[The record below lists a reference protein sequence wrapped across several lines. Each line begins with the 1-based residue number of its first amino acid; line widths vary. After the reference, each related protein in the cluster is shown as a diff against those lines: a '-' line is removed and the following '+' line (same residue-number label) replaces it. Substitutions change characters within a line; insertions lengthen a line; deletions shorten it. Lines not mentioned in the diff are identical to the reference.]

1 MPYNAFQTMSLC
13 PFVACQEQHLTPST
27 KNERRLPQWS
37 WEYFGLLT
45 GRDEK
50 CHRKRQI
57 SRHSP
62 KIMGTIPQNHGDYPP
77 KSWGLKLP
85 KIKQRKSNKNIRH
98 NWNLHRKK
106 VNTPTIVEGYFAL
119 SLKEFF
125 PSMKKNIA
133 HHGTTVLAC
142 RQPQSAHNAAS
153 AS

>member
-45 GRDEK
+45 ERDEK
-50 CHRKRQI
+50 CHRKRKI
-57 SRHSP
+57 SRHSQ
-62 KIMGTIPQNHGDYPP
+62 KKLWDSPQ
-77 KSWGLKLP
+77 KSWELP
-85 KIKQRKSNKNIRH
+85 PQIIGTKTSEIQTTKSNENIRH

-106 VNTPTIVEGYFAL
+106 ANTPTIVEGYFAL
-119 SLKEFF
+119 SLTEFF
-125 PSMKKNIA
+125 PSVMKKNIT

-142 RQPQSAHNAAS
+142 RQPQYSVRFIV
-153 AS
+153 